1 MKLPESDAFGAYH
14 PVTLFF
20 YFAGLILITIFTVN
34 PLMLSIALLGAVSYC
49 VYIEKGRNL
58 KDDLLFYIPMFI
70 LVSVTNPLFSHNG
83 VTPLFFM
90 NGNPVTLEAIY
101 YGVNIALLLAAVA
114 FWCRAYSK
122 TVTEDKFLFLFSK
135 TLPKTALVISMA
147 IKFIPI
153 LKRQAKRI
161 SSAQKAMGLYSSK
174 SYVDKLRS
182 AVRVFSALVT
192 WSLEN
197 AVDTARSM
205 RARGYG
211 LKGRKSFSLFK
222 FSVRDGVMTA
232 VCAVIFAVILFGFRS
247 GAVHFAFYPS
257 MSRIPFT
264 PGAVIVYVSY
274 GAAAFLPFIS
284 EIKESL
290 KWKYYISKI

>member
-1 MKLPESDAFGAYH
+1 MKLPKSDSFSAFH
-14 PVTLFF
+14 PAALFF

-34 PLMLSIALLGAVSYC
+34 PLMLGIALIGALCYC
-49 VYIEKGRNL
+49 IFIEKGSSV
-58 KDDLLFYIPMFI
+58 KSDLSFYIPMFI

-83 VTPLFFM
+83 ITPLFFM
-90 NGNPVTLEAIY
+90 NGNPVTLEAVF
-101 YGVNIALLLAAVA
+101 YGINIALLLAAVA
-114 FWCRAYSK
+114 FWCRAYSE

-135 TLPKTALVISMA
+135 TLPKTALVLSMA
-147 IKFIPI
+147 IRFIPVM
-153 LKRQAKRI
+153 KRQAKKI

-174 SYVDKLRS
+174 SYIDKLRG
-182 AVRVFSALVT
+182 AVRVLSALIT

-222 FSVRDGVMTA
+222 FTARD
-232 VCAVIFAVILFGFRS
+232 AVIMLVSAAMFAFVLFGLRS

-257 MSRIPFT
+257 MSRLPLT
-264 PGAVIVYVSY
+264 PMATAVYICY
-274 GAAAFLPFIS
+274 GAAAFLPFTV

-290 KWKYYISKI
+290 KWKYYVSKI